1 MSSEDPKLVFQ
12 LTQQGDLLE
21 VRLAAPGGEC
31 RAETQPPSSAIPAQ
45 MAAFE
50 QTAVPETTLAGIGQT
65 LYSHLVSGDAA
76 ELVAETLHSEKNP
89 GVAVHFELRFDPDQ
103 AALAQFPW
111 ETIADPSGRFLVRDG
126 VVSLTR
132 YITYPQPPA
141 PFDVALD
148 RQPLLRVIARP
159 SGLPSVAAG
168 DLGIARLESLEHAT
182 FEALQ
187 QKLLIQRLA
196 AWGMHF
202 DGHGGLMLR
211 CRKCKSLEPP
221 GTSVCAQCN
230 TSLSNASALGVLIFE
245 RNGGYDLITTEELG
259 SVLYNADVR
268 FALLSACESA
278 NVAGSSLFNGLAPG
292 LMMAGVPAVIGMQ
305 YRISDDFASSF
316 AIKFYSAL
324 LQRKDVVE
332 ALTVARAMLLRSAWY
347 SPALYLRQH
356 RAADERRKATYETR
370 NIDTVAPAEAQTS
383 KPFLVRLWI
392 RRPETT
398 PLTEEQ
404 LRAELGVPNRVAVST
419 RAGEADVRFEPVGDR
434 KLRRGEVLIRLT
446 SPACEVVPASIKLF
460 VDEHVDAPPAI
471 FTVKAIQ
478 PGPAALIFSV
488 WQDGGQI
495 ASISHQVQAVDA
507 GKRPRTGISA
517 RSHVLPVQTPTPPS
531 GEPRSRVPRAL
542 ADSAVNL
549 RSGPGEAYPV
559 VGELGAGQEV
569 DILGRNASGDWWRL
583 AWPGGKQAWVAGTAI
598 TILPPIDNVM
608 IGKSIPAPSAPAEA
622 TAVTPKPLPPI
633 TAPAAQPRHDL
644 RRWLGLVALLWVVA
658 GLATPLPILTAFRL
672 NSSMGASLL
681 PEPPALAVSQNTL
694 CLTQWPTLIIVFVAV
709 QIIAAS
715 VYWRNRASHRLG
727 RWLPA
732 TLLVGFLSLL
742 VGLFI
747 AIAIVFLLL

>member
-50 QTAVPETTLAGIGQT
+50 QSAIPEATLAGIGQT

-76 ELVAETLHSEKNP
+76 ELVAETLHSEKDP

-126 VVSLTR
+126 VVALTR

-168 DLGIARLESLEHAT
+168 DLGIARVETLEHAT

-187 QKLLIQRLA
+187 QKLLIQRLTV
-196 AWGMHF
+196 WGMHF

-211 CRKCKSLEPP
+211 CRKCKSLEPQ
-221 GTSVCAQCN
+221 GTSVCSQCN

-245 RNGGYDLITTEELG
+245 RNGGYDLVTTEELG

-278 NVAGSSLFNGLAPG
+278 SVAGSSLFNGLAPG

-316 AIKFYSAL
+316 AVKFYAAL
-324 LQRKDVVE
+324 LQRKDIVE
-332 ALTVARAMLLRSAWY
+332 ALTIARAMLLRSAWY
-347 SPALYLRQH
+347 SPALYLRQPA
-356 RAADERRKATYETR
+356 AADERLKTTYETR
-370 NIDTVAPAEAQTS
+370 NIDTAAPAEAQVS

-392 RRPETT
+392 RRPDTQ

-404 LRAELGVPNRVAVST
+404 LRAELGVPDRVAVST
-419 RAGEADVRFEPVGDR
+419 RAGEADVKFEPVGDR
-434 KLRRGEVLIRLT
+434 KLRRGEVIIRLT
-446 SPACEVVPASIKLF
+446 SPACDVVPASIKLF
-460 VDEHVDAPPAI
+460 VDEHLDAPPAI
-471 FTVKAIQ
+471 FTVKAIK
-478 PGPAALIFSV
+478 PGPAALIFNV

-495 ASISHQVQAVDA
+495 ASVSHLVLVVDA
-507 GKRPRTGISA
+507 AK
-517 RSHVLPVQTPTPPS
+517 Q
-531 GEPRSRVPRAL
+531 PRAGIR
-542 ADSAVNL
+542 AGSSAI
-549 RSGPGEAYPV
+549 PM
-559 VGELGAGQEV
+559 
-569 DILGRNASGDWWRL
+569 
-583 AWPGGKQAWVAGTAI
+583 QA
-598 TILPPIDNVM
+598 
-608 IGKSIPAPSAPAEA
+608 PAPPWGVPWSPRPGAEA
-622 TAVTPKPLPPI
+622 VGSPTVGQTVVSPLAPTAATVITPEQQSHAA
-633 TAPAAQPRHDL
+633 APAAQSRHDL
-644 RRWLGLVALLWVVA
+644 RRWLGLVALLWGVA
-658 GLATPLPILTAFRL
+658 GIAVPVPILTAFRL
-672 NSSMGASLL
+672 NSPMGASLL
-681 PEPPALAVSQNTL
+681 PEPLALAASQNTL
-694 CLTQWPTLIIVFVAV
+694 CLMQWPTLIIVLVAV

-715 VYWRNRASHRLG
+715 LYWRNRASHRVG

-742 VGLFI
+742 VGISI
-747 AIAIVFLLL
+747 AVAILLLLL

>member
-50 QTAVPETTLAGIGQT
+50 QSAIPEATLAGIGQT

-76 ELVAETLHSEKNP
+76 ELVAETLHSEKDP

-126 VVSLTR
+126 VIALTR

-159 SGLPSVAAG
+159 SGLPSVATG
-168 DLGIARLESLEHAT
+168 DLGIARVETLEHAT

-221 GTSVCAQCN
+221 GTSVCSQCN
-230 TSLSNASALGVLIFE
+230 TSLSNASALGVLLFE

-278 NVAGSSLFNGLAPG
+278 SVAGSSLFNGLAPG

-332 ALTVARAMLLRSAWY
+332 ALTVGAPCCCAPPGTARPSICANIGPRMSTSKLPMKPVTSTR
-347 SPALYLRQH
+347 PR
-356 RAADERRKATYETR
+356 RPRRKR
-370 NIDTVAPAEAQTS
+370 V
-383 KPFLVRLWI
+383 
-392 RRPETT
+392 
-398 PLTEEQ
+398 
-404 LRAELGVPNRVAVST
+404 NR
-419 RAGEADVRFEPVGDR
+419 FW
-434 KLRRGEVLIRLT
+434 
-446 SPACEVVPASIKLF
+446 C
-460 VDEHVDAPPAI
+460 
-471 FTVKAIQ
+471 
-478 PGPAALIFSV
+478 
-488 WQDGGQI
+488 
-495 ASISHQVQAVDA
+495 
-507 GKRPRTGISA
+507 
-517 RSHVLPVQTPTPPS
+517 
-531 GEPRSRVPRAL
+531 
-542 ADSAVNL
+542 
-549 RSGPGEAYPV
+549 
-559 VGELGAGQEV
+559 
-569 DILGRNASGDWWRL
+569 ASGS
-583 AWPGGKQAWVAGTAI
+583 GG
-598 TILPPIDNVM
+598 PR
-608 IGKSIPAPSAPAEA
+608 PS
-622 TAVTPKPLPPI
+622 
-633 TAPAAQPRHDL
+633 R
-644 RRWLGLVALLWVVA
+644 
-658 GLATPLPILTAFRL
+658 
-672 NSSMGASLL
+672 
-681 PEPPALAVSQNTL
+681 
-694 CLTQWPTLIIVFVAV
+694 
-709 QIIAAS
+709 
-715 VYWRNRASHRLG
+715 
-727 RWLPA
+727 
-732 TLLVGFLSLL
+732 
-742 VGLFI
+742 
-747 AIAIVFLLL
+747 

>member
-12 LTQQGDLLE
+12 LTQQGDRLE

-31 RAETQPPSSAIPAQ
+31 RAEMQPPSSAIPAQ

-50 QTAVPETTLAGIGQT
+50 QSAIPEATLAGIGQT

-76 ELVAETLHSEKNP
+76 ELVAETLHSEKDP

-126 VVSLTR
+126 VIALTR

-168 DLGIARLESLEHAT
+168 DLGIARVETLEHAT

-221 GTSVCAQCN
+221 GTSVCSQCN
-230 TSLSNASALGVLIFE
+230 TSLSNASALGVLLFE

-268 FALLSACESA
+268 FALLSACESGS
-278 NVAGSSLFNGLAPG
+278 VAGSSLFNGLAPG

-356 RAADERRKATYETR
+356 RAADEHLKATYETR
-370 NIDTVAPAEAQTS
+370 NIDTAAPAEAPAS

-392 RRPETT
+392 RRPETQ

-404 LRAELGVPNRVAVST
+404 LRAELGMPGRVAVST
-419 RAGEADVRFEPVGDR
+419 RAGEADVKFEPVGDR
-434 KLRRGEVLIRLT
+434 KLRRGEVIIRLT

-460 VDEHVDAPPAI
+460 VDEHLDAPPAI
-471 FTVKAIQ
+471 FTVKAIK

-488 WQDGGQI
+488 WQEGGQI
-495 ASISHQVQAVDA
+495 ASVSHLVQVVDA
-507 GKRPRTGISA
+507 AK
-517 RSHVLPVQTPTPPS
+517 Q
-531 GEPRSRVPRAL
+531 PRAGIR
-542 ADSAVNL
+542 AGSSAIPMQAPAPPWGVPWSP
-549 RSGPGEAYPV
+549 RPGAEAVGP
-559 VGELGAGQEV
+559 
-569 DILGRNASGDWWRL
+569 
-583 AWPGGKQAWVAGTAI
+583 
-598 TILPPIDNVM
+598 
-608 IGKSIPAPSAPAEA
+608 IPAVTATTLPSETAVVVEA
-622 TAVTPKPLPPI
+622 TELA
-633 TAPAAQPRHDL
+633 PRHVL

-658 GLATPLPILTAFRL
+658 GIAVPLPVLTVIRL
-672 NSSMGASLL
+672 SSSMGAL
-681 PEPPALAVSQNTL
+681 PLTELPAIAAQQNTL
-694 CLTQWPTLIIVFVAV
+694 CALGWPTLVFALVAV
-709 QIIAAS
+709 QIVAAS
-715 VYWRNRASHRLG
+715 LYWRNRGSDRVG

-742 VGLFI
+742 VGISI
-747 AIAIVFLLL
+747 AVAILLLLQ

>member
-50 QTAVPETTLAGIGQT
+50 QSAIPEATLAGIGQT

-76 ELVAETLHSEKNP
+76 ELVAETLHSEKDP

-111 ETIADPSGRFLVRDG
+111 ETIADHSGRFLVRDG
-126 VVSLTR
+126 VVALTR

-141 PFDVALD
+141 PFDAALD
-148 RQPLLRVIARP
+148 RQPLLRVIAQP
-159 SGLPSVAAG
+159 SGLPSFAAG
-168 DLGIARLESLEHAT
+168 DLGLMRIETLEHAT

-221 GTSVCAQCN
+221 GTSVCSQCN
-230 TSLSNASALGVLIFE
+230 TSLSNVPALGVLLFE

-278 NVAGSSLFNGLAPG
+278 SVTGSSLFNGLAPG

-305 YRISDDFASSF
+305 YRISDNFATAF
-316 AIKFYSAL
+316 AVKFYSAL
-324 LQRKDVVE
+324 LRRKDVVE

-356 RAADERRKATYETR
+356 RGADERLKSVYDTR
-370 NIDTVAPAEAQTS
+370 NIDTAVPAEAQVS
-383 KPFLVRLWI
+383 APFLVRLWI
-392 RRPETT
+392 RRPETPT
-398 PLTEEQ
+398 LTEEQ
-404 LRAELGVPNRVAVST
+404 LRAELGVPDRVAVST
-419 RAGEADVRFEPVGDR
+419 RTSEADIKFEPIADR
-434 KLRRGEVLIRLT
+434 KLRRGEVIIRLT

-460 VDEHVDAPPAI
+460 VDEHLDAPPAI
-471 FTVKAIQ
+471 FTVKAIL

-495 ASISHQVQAVDA
+495 ASISHLAQVVDA
-507 GKRPRTGISA
+507 GKRPKASISA
-517 RSHVLPVQTPTPPS
+517 GSYAIPMQTPAPPWGGPWS
-531 GEPRSRVPRAL
+531 P
-542 ADSAVNL
+542 
-549 RSGPGEAYPV
+549 GPGAEA
-559 VGELGAGQEV
+559 VG
-569 DILGRNASGDWWRL
+569 
-583 AWPGGKQAWVAGTAI
+583 P
-598 TILPPIDNVM
+598 
-608 IGKSIPAPSAPAEA
+608 IPAVTATTLPSETAVVVEA
-622 TAVTPKPLPPI
+622 TELA
-633 TAPAAQPRHDL
+633 PRHVL

-658 GLATPLPILTAFRL
+658 GIAAPLPILTTFSRL
-672 NSSMGASLL
+672 NSSIVPSLVPGPPESAASQNILCL
-681 PEPPALAVSQNTL
+681 MQWPALV
-694 CLTQWPTLIIVFVAV
+694 IVFVAV
-709 QIIAAS
+709 QIIVAS
-715 VYWRNRASHRLG
+715 VYWRNRQSQRVG

-742 VGLFI
+742 VGISI
-747 AIAIVFLLL
+747 AVAFLLLLL